1 MVDWFL
7 SLSLI
12 KQLILAFFGGMT
24 FDAFILVVI
33 LYNKSKE
40 IEAYKRQL
48 EKQSVFSNESS
59 AKVNVLEQ
67 KIEVLEKALENAL
80 NNK

>member
-1 MVDWFL
+1 MLDWFL
-7 SLSLI
+7 SLNLTY
-12 KQLILAFFGGMT
+12 QLILAFFGGMT

-40 IEAYKRQL
+40 LEAYKRQL
-48 EKQSVFSNESS
+48 EKQSIFSDESS
-59 AKVNVLEQ
+59 SKVKVLEQ

-80 NNK
+80 KG

>member
-1 MVDWFL
+1 MIDWFL
-7 SLSLI
+7 SLNLTY
-12 KQLILAFFGGMT
+12 QLILAFFGGMT
-24 FDAFILVVI
+24 LDAFILVVI

-48 EKQSVFSNESS
+48 EKQSIFSNEST
-59 AKVNVLEQ
+59 AKVKVLEQ

-80 NNK
+80 KG